1 MCLHICVQQQPE
13 KKKKKKAMERPR
25 LPRPRRAASVC
36 RLDTLKDFQ
45 AGLSCGHLYSN
56 SLFLSGLLDMLNI
69 IKPWH
74 VGGKKFKCFLNET
87 KCSNY
92 ILRF

>member
-1 MCLHICVQQQPE
+1 MCLHICVQQQRE

-45 AGLSCGHLYSN
+45 AVLSCGHLYSN